1 MEQHITPNETPKE
14 QAAQLSDKQSTID
27 ALAGGTTSPRP
38 PYEPQRLPSL
48 SRERARKKKNN
59 KIDFRADSETV
70 DRIYD
75 RVAETG
81 CSVAEAIRQ
90 LIEDGATRSPRIILT
105 PITPPEPLEEFIG
118 ALAGWRRDLVSVRS
132 RLNAPLPRNQED
144 LALLEQVQTWRQ
156 KSKDL
161 ITEIDHLLESARFV
175 HGNLTSITPEKLAS
189 IYALVPSLIH
199 FKRGFEATIKTK
211 GESPAQLKSLR
222 MICDIL
228 TLLKELGIKQD

>member
-1 MEQHITPNETPKE
+1 MEQNITPNETPKK

-38 PYEPQRLPSL
+38 PYEPQRLPSR

-75 RVAETG
+75 RVEQTG
-81 CSVAEAIRQ
+81 CNVAEAIRQ
-90 LIEDGATRSPRIILT
+90 LIEDGATHSPRIILA
-105 PITPPEPLEEFIG
+105 PQIPPEPLEEFIG
-118 ALAGWRRDLVSVRS
+118 AMAGWRRDLVAVRS

-144 LALLEQVQTWRQ
+144 LALVEQVQAWRQ
-156 KSKDL
+156 KSKYL

-175 HGNLTSITPEKLAS
+175 HRNLTSITPEKLAR
-189 IYALVPSLIH
+189 LCGVTPSLIAV
-199 FKRGFEATIKTK
+199 KEGLEANIKTK
-211 GESPAQLKSLR
+211 GESPMQLERLQ
-222 MICDIL
+222 MIGDLL
-228 TLLKELGIKQD
+228 TLLKELGITQD